1 MQLIPQYKWRNWNDN
16 LACTADLYRPRGLHE
31 LREAVRL
38 AGRKGRIRPLGNS
51 CSWSPLVPTSGSLID
66 LGQLRG
72 MHETSHDGAPAIR
85 VEAGATV
92 RDLVQFTQSRGL
104 TLISPTIFQDIS
116 VGGAIA
122 VAAHGTGLRTS
133 TMSDEVV
140 AMTLVDARGD
150 VHHLSTADGELF
162 DAARC
167 SLGALGVVHDVTM
180 RCWPEFHLHV
190 EDRMIAI
197 DDVLADLPDLAR
209 TYEFFELYWFPFTDR
224 MWCKLM
230 RRTDAPDPGA
240 SLSQRLK
247 FAFTYACTFASCN
260 GVLPLLGRVAPEL
273 TPAFMQLAPMLSMTP
288 GSAVAPASRAFHYQR
303 AYPRCWDMSYG
314 VPLADAEQAWRR
326 TIGLIERLAR
336 AARFPVNMVVHAR
349 FIGPSAALLAP
360 AYGRAICD
368 IEVVTTRTSR
378 DADAFYDEW
387 TAEMLA
393 IEGARPHWGKYLLRP
408 RDVRARYPK
417 MDAFLAHRAALDP
430 RGLFLNDWLEDA
442 VFQLHP

>member
-1 MQLIPQYKWRNWNDN
+1 MDLTPRYDWHNWNDN
-16 LACTADLYRPRGLHE
+16 LRCTADLYRPRGLHE
-31 LREAVRL
+31 LREAVRH

-66 LGQLRG
+66 LGKLRG
-72 MHETSHDGAPAIR
+72 IVETSHDGAPAVR

-92 RDLVQFTQSRGL
+92 RDLVAFTRARGL

-116 VGGAIA
+116 IGGAIA

-140 AMTLVDARGD
+140 AMTLVDASGD
-150 VHHLSTADGELF
+150 VHRLDVRDGELF

-190 EDRMIAI
+190 EDRMIAV
-197 DDVLADLPDLAR
+197 DEVLAGLDDILR
-209 TYEFFELYWFPFTDR
+209 TYEFFELYWFPFTDK

-230 RRTDAPDPGA
+230 RRTDEPERGD
-240 SLSQRLK
+240 SLAQRLK
-247 FAFTYACTFASCN
+247 FAFTYACTYASCSAL
-260 GVLPLLGRVAPEL
+260 LPLLGRTAPEL
-273 TPAFMQLAPMLSMTP
+273 TPAFMQLAPALSMIP

-314 VPLADAEQAWRR
+314 VPLADAEPAWRR
-326 TIGLIERLAR
+326 TIGLIDRLAR
-336 AARFPVNMVVHAR
+336 ASRFPVNMVVHAR

-360 AYGRAICD
+360 AHGRAICD
-368 IEVVTTRTSR
+368 IEVVTTRNTP
-378 DADAFYDEW
+378 DVDGFYDLW
-387 TAEMLA
+387 AAEMLA
-393 IEGARPHWGKYLLRP
+393 IPGARPHWGKYLLRP
-408 RDVRARYPK
+408 RDVRARYPA

-430 RGLFLNDWLEDA
+430 RGVFLNDWLEDA
-442 VFQLHP
+442 VFQLRG